1 MADKAIPAVLTGIKQ
16 QNFFSAVPA
25 VQVRQH
31 PLVAFGNGEFPAA
44 AGTADGS
51 GNLKFTVFFLF
62 NRDQIR
68 LQMCCNIGITLI

>member
-44 AGTADGS
+44 AGTADGEGPGGPEYVQAVTEYTS
-51 GNLKFTVFFLF
+51 SLPKRNQEK
-62 NRDQIR
+62 
-68 LQMCCNIGITLI
+68 